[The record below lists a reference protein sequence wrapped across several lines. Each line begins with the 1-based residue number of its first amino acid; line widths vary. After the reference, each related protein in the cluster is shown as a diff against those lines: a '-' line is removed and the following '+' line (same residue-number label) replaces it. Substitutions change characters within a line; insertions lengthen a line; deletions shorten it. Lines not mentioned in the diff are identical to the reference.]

1 VAGRNVLELHALLT
15 KFARLDGV
23 AYAFIE
29 DPNGQILA
37 HSLRPFPA
45 TFQKTLTTDERK
57 QVSRRLINSEGR
69 NVHEFRTPIL
79 EGQLGTAHLGLWEKD
94 VETEINGVLLPV
106 IGAIFLLILVSLILA
121 ILLVRM
127 IARPISRLTDLANGV
142 SADNLES
149 AVENRVIG

>member
-23 AYAFIE
+23 ADAFIE

-57 QVSRRLINSEGR
+57 QVSRRVVNSEGR
-69 NVHEFRTPIL
+69 NVHEFRTLIL
-79 EGQLGTAHLGLWEKD
+79 EGQLGTAHLGLWEKG
-94 VETEINGVLLPV
+94 VETQINGVLLPV
-106 IGAIFLLILVSLILA
+106 IGAIFLLIFVSLILA
-121 ILLVRM
+121 VLLVRM
-127 IARPISRLTDLANGV
+127 IARPIARLTDLANGV

-149 AVENRVIG
+149 PVENRVIG